1 MKLLGRL
8 LALFVIVPL
17 VELVL
22 LIRLGQW
29 LGLLPTIAF
38 VVITGVIGAA
48 LARNEGLRTLGRIQS
63 DLRSGR
69 FPVGRLLDGGLIL
82 FAGGLLLTPGI
93 LTDIV
98 GLSLLVPGSRGWD
111 QGPRGG
117 QGPTHGGGR
126 PDQPDHL
133 LRRTAAA
140 GPIPL
145 TGPAASGIRRRGSGV
160 AGWWSVDGGIGEE
173 AIHVLRGHEGAAG

>member
-98 GLSLLVPGSRGWD
+98 GLSLLVPGSRGWIKD
-111 QGPRGG
+111 LVAARVRRMVEA
-117 QGPTHGGGR
+117 GR
-126 PDQPDHL
+126 
-133 LRRTAAA
+133 TN
-140 GPIPL
+140 L
-145 TGPAASGIRRRGSGV
+145 TIYYDEPPPPGRS
-160 AGWWSVDGGIGEE
+160 
-173 AIHVLRGHEGAAG
+173 L

>member
-29 LGLLPTIAF
+29 LGLLPTIAI
-38 VVITGVIGAA
+38 VVITGVVGAA

-63 DLRSGR
+63 DLKSGR

-93 LTDIV
+93 LTDVV
-98 GLSLLVPGSRGWD
+98 GLSLLVPGSRGWIK
-111 QGPRGG
+111 GLVAARVRRMVEA
-117 QGPTHGGGR
+117 GR
-126 PDQPDHL
+126 TNLTIYYDEPQPPGRSL
-133 LRRTAAA
+133 
-140 GPIPL
+140 
-145 TGPAASGIRRRGSGV
+145 
-160 AGWWSVDGGIGEE
+160 
-173 AIHVLRGHEGAAG
+173 